1 MRSVLVTVQRAKK
14 AAAPPPKKEKE
25 ARSDEMVRETSK
37 PGDPIPGL
45 NYMKAGK
52 GANAWCCRVATPS
65 VCMDVSCT
73 CISLT
78 LWH

>member
-52 GANAWCCRVATPS
+52 GANTCCILGGNS
-65 VCMDVSCT
+65 VHGHVSL
-73 CISLT
+73 S
-78 LWH
+78 HGS